1 MSGGRVLVVAA
12 TERELDDVRD
22 ADTLCCGIGPVEAA
36 LQTAHMLADRRPRA
50 VVNIGLAGAQSIE
63 PPALVLGSEAVYCD
77 LVDPGSR
84 LPRVLRVEP
93 DPQLLALAHEA
104 LPEASVAP
112 IGTCGRVG
120 GGTSCAVEAM
130 EGFGVLRAAA
140 LAGVPAVE
148 LRAISNAVRESD
160 RDRWRIEE
168 AFSAL
173 GEATARVLA
182 VLERP
187 G

>member
-1 MSGGRVLVVAA
+1 M
-12 TERELDDVRD
+12 
-22 ADTLCCGIGPVEAA
+22 
-36 LQTAHMLADRRPRA
+36 
-50 VVNIGLAGAQSIE
+50 
-63 PPALVLGSEAVYCD
+63 LGSEAVYCD

-93 DPQLLALAHEA
+93 DPQLLAVAREA
-104 LPEASVAP
+104 LPEASVVP

-148 LRAISNAVRESD
+148 LRAISNAVREPD
-160 RDRWRIEE
+160 RSRWRIEE

-173 GEATARVLA
+173 GEATARLLA
-182 VLERP
+182 ALDPP